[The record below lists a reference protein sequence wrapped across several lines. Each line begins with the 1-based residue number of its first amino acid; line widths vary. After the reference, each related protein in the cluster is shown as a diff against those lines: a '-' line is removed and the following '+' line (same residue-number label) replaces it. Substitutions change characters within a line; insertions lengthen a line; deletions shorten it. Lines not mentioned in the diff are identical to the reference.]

1 MASTA
6 GKMKELVRALADIY
20 SRGPTEMLFNKLSNY
35 SLENREIVE
44 IPHIGSLTTVATQSS
59 GDDVAGISAQ
69 QVAPT
74 ILEMAAS
81 QSRGIFVLEEDQRA
95 DEYLGGGFYQQV
107 AEQGVQQLL
116 SYVDQ
121 NVAAY
126 LCEAAW
132 TTGTAATYHD
142 NVAGDALTAADL
154 AQARGN
160 LMSNKGMKKPAWFM
174 HPLAVS
180 SVQSVSS
187 FIPQYQAA
195 EKGILG
201 IPQVGVINGIPV
213 YESSDVPS
221 GRTVAGVSSAISS
234 NVLTITVAAGHG
246 IVAGMYIKTSGGT
259 ANVTTSTAVTS
270 TTSTTVVVALT
281 ASNDATNG
289 ALTITVQSCESL
301 LLDLNNNYFGMQS
314 PTPKVRRVPKAG
326 STSTELQMWLRWGR
340 VSRAGRVR
348 VLHSPLTG

>member
-20 SRGPTEMLFNKLSNY
+20 SRGPTEMLHNKLSNY
-35 SLENREIVE
+35 SLEGREIVE
-44 IPHIGSLTTVATQSS
+44 IPNIGELTTVATQSS
-59 GDDVAGISAQ
+59 GDDVTGISAQ
-69 QVAPT
+69 QVAPS
-74 ILEMAAS
+74 ILEMAAN

-126 LCEAAW
+126 LCGAAW

-154 AQARGN
+154 AQSRGN

-180 SVQSVSS
+180 SVKSIAG
-187 FIPQYQAA
+187 FIPNYMQA

-201 IPQVGVINGIPV
+201 IPQVGIINGIPV

-221 GRTVAGVSSAISS
+221 GRTVAATASAISS
-234 NVLTITVAAGHG
+234 NVWTITVPAGHG
-246 IVAGMYIKTSGGT
+246 IVAGMFVKTSGGT
-259 ANVTTSTAVTS
+259 VNITTAAAVTS
-270 TTSTTVVVALT
+270 STATTIVVGSN
-281 ASNDATNG
+281 ASNDAANG
-289 ALTITVQSCESL
+289 AVTVTIQSCESL

-340 VSRAGRVR
+340 VSRTGRVR
-348 VLHSPLTG
+348 VLHSPLSG